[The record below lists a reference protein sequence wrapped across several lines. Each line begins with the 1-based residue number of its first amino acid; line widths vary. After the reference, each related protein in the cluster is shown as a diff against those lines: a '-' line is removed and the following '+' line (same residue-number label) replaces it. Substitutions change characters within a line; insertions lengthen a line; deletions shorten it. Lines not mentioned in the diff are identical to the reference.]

1 MARIG
6 GHRWRTL
13 KNQVLTEEAGI
24 CHLCGKPGADSA
36 DHLIPIEYRP
46 DLEFARD
53 NVRAVHH
60 NAWPRCNRKRGSKPI
75 PATTTLHTSR
85 VW

>member
-1 MARIG
+1 MPRIG
-6 GHRWRTL
+6 GHRARKL
-13 KNQVLTEEAGI
+13 KQQVLVEENYI
-24 CHLCGKPGADSA
+24 CHLCKKPGADSV
-36 DHLIPIEYRP
+36 DHLIPIEFRP
-46 DLEFARD
+46 DLEFVRD
-53 NVRAVHH
+53 NLRAVHH